1 MVDVGH
7 KNGCLAQLA
16 DGLRP
21 SEVPGPTRGEDD
33 YVKAVRIHQFG
44 GRDALAVDEV
54 ADPEPGPGHVRIKV
68 DVCALNHVDVD
79 IREGISR
86 FEIGFPHILGLEIVG
101 KIDKLGPG
109 VDGFEVGDRVM
120 PYLLGGDVFIGVSG
134 PGGFADYVAAPP
146 KQLVR
151 VPETIS
157 DEQAGALQIA
167 FGTAWHMLFGRGGL
181 RIGETVLINSVSSG
195 IGSAAVQLARL
206 AGAFV
211 IGTSSSEEKLEQ
223 AAQNGMDA
231 GIDYT
236 EEDVPTRVMELTSG
250 RGVDLVFEHVG
261 GELFQ
266 KAVDSLAQN
275 GRLVTCGAHGGEV
288 VPFDIVPFFRGQH
301 TIIGS
306 FVYERDELDKVLD
319 FAARGLLRPLVAKS
333 FALDDVDD
341 AFALLESREFFGKIL
356 LRP

>member
-1 MVDVGH
+1 MSGIRM
-7 KNGCLAQLA
+7 AA
-16 DGLRP
+16 P
-21 SEVPGPTRGEDD
+21 M
-33 YVKAVRIHQFG
+33 KAVRIHEFG
-44 GRDALAVDEV
+44 GPDVLAVEEV
-54 ADPEPGPGHVRIKV
+54 SDPEPGPGHVRIKV

-79 IREGISR
+79 IREGTSR
-86 FEIGFPHILGLEIVG
+86 FDIGFPHILGLEPVG
-101 KIDKLGPG
+101 RIDRLGDG
-109 VDGFEVGDRVM
+109 VDGFRAGDRVM
-120 PYLLGGDVFIGVSG
+120 PYLLGGDVFIGVAG
-134 PGGFADYVAAPP
+134 PGGFADYVLAPT

-151 VPETIS
+151 VPEEIS
-157 DEQAGALQIA
+157 DEQAGALQTA

-211 IGTSSSEEKLEQ
+211 IGTSSSQDKLDE
-223 AAQNGMDA
+223 AARNGMDA

-236 EEDVPTRVMELTSG
+236 SEDVPSRVMELTGG

-275 GRLVTCGAHGGEV
+275 GRLVTCGGHGGEV
-288 VPFDIVPFFRGQH
+288 VPFDIIPFFRGQH
-301 TIIGS
+301 TFIGS
-306 FVYERDELDKVLD
+306 FVYDRAELDKVLD
-319 FAARGLLRPLVAKS
+319 FAARGLLKPLVAET
-333 FALDDVDD
+333 FALEDVHD
-341 AFALLESREFFGKIL
+341 AFAMMESRNFFGKIL

>member
-1 MVDVGH
+1 MSGIRLSRV
-7 KNGCLAQLA
+7 
-16 DGLRP
+16 R
-21 SEVPGPTRGEDD
+21 
-33 YVKAVRIHQFG
+33 AVRIHEFG
-44 GRDALAVDEV
+44 GRDVLTVEEV
-54 ADPEPGPGHVRIKV
+54 ADPEPGAGMVRIEV
-68 DVCALNHVDVD
+68 ALSALNHVDVD

-86 FEIGFPHILGLEIVG
+86 FEIAFPHILGLELVG
-101 KIDKLGPG
+101 RVDKLGEG
-109 VDGFEVGDRVM
+109 VDGLQVGDRVI
-120 PYLLGGDVFIGVSG
+120 PYLLGGDVFIGVGG
-134 PGGFADYVAAPP
+134 PGAFAEYVVAPP

-151 VPETIS
+151 VPESIP
-157 DEQAGALQIA
+157 DEQAAALQIA

-195 IGSAAVQLARL
+195 IASAAVQLARL

-211 IGTSSSEEKLEQ
+211 IGTSSSQEKLEQ
-223 AAQNGMDA
+223 AAENGMDV

-236 EEDVPTRVMELTSG
+236 SEDVPARVMEVTNG

-266 KAVDSLAQN
+266 KAIESLARD

-288 VPFDIVPFFRGQH
+288 VPFDIIPFFRAQH

-306 FVYERDELDKVLD
+306 FVYDRDELEKVLD
-319 FAARGLLRPLVAKS
+319 FAARGLLRPLVARI
-333 FALDDVDD
+333 FPLAEVRD
-341 AFALLESREFFGKIL
+341 AFELLESRDFFGKIL